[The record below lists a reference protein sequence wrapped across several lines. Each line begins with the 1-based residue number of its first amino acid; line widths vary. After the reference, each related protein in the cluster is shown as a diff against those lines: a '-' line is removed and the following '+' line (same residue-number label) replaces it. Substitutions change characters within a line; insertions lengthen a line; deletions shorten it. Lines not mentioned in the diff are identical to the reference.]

1 MQDYLQL
8 TPVASIIFIF
18 TIVTSIYAFYN
29 ADTYGKFML
38 HPYSVA
44 KGKNIYQLITS
55 GMIHKDW
62 SHLIFN
68 MLSYFFFAFP
78 LEQII
83 GHWQFAVLYVASLA
97 LSDIPTIIK
106 HKDDFWYNS
115 LGASGAVCAVLF
127 GYILFSPLDKLIIF
141 PIPFPIPAVLFGVL
155 YLIYSSYA
163 ARKSNDGI
171 NHDAHFY
178 GAVTGIL
185 ITFIL
190 YPQAIQIFIAKLSEG
205 YSFL

>member
-8 TPVASIIFIF
+8 TPVATIIFIF
-18 TIVTSIYAFYN
+18 TIVTSIYAFYH

-55 GMIHKDW
+55 GLVHKDW

-68 MLSYFFFAFP
+68 MLSYFFFAFQ
-78 LEQII
+78 LEKII
-83 GHWQFAVLYVASLA
+83 GHWQFALLYVGGLI
-97 LSDIPTIIK
+97 LSDLPTVIK

-178 GAVTGIL
+178 GAITGIF

-190 YPQAIQIFIAKLSEG
+190 YPQALHIFIAQLSIG
-205 YSFL
+205 YSFF